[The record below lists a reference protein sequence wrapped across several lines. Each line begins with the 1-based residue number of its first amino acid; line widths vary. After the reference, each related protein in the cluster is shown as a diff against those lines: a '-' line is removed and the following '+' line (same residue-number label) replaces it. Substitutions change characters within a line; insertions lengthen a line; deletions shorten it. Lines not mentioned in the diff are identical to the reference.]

1 MNKHTRQAK
10 GPDGTCGFRRAR
22 GMGPPTT
29 SSMMGTSP
37 TSNATNGRMMFA
49 TRKKKE
55 KTMDEALNQALT
67 REVQILRRDNE
78 RLRIENDE
86 LRTSQHRNEST
97 KQTQWHVEAVKS
109 LTEKLNETVELLN
122 AEKQRSERLEA
133 EVIRL
138 KRILERFSSSASPS
152 STSSNYLRSSPT
164 TTSSSPSS
172 PTRFCLEE
180 EAMEEAESLESIY
193 GEGFMRYSD
202 GSYRITIP
210 VVKTSRSS
218 ALWSL
223 LCRPT
228 RGYPSS
234 SPMQF
239 SIESSGPHNI
249 QAHELNRVKGDMM
262 SQYCPGEVAVFG
274 WVEHLK
280 SALHALVNTKRTVA
294 W

>member
-10 GPDGTCGFRRAR
+10 GPDGTLGFRRVR
-22 GMGPPTT
+22 GMGPPVSNSTSTLPTTT
-29 SSMMGTSP
+29 SQMSRIVFNS
-37 TSNATNGRMMFA
+37 R
-49 TRKKKE
+49 KKE

-67 REVQILRRDNE
+67 RELQLLRRDND

-86 LRTSQHRNEST
+86 LCRNQRQIS
-97 KQTQWHVEAVKS
+97 KDKSMNTQWHVEAVKS
-109 LTEKLNETVELLN
+109 LTEKLEETAELLS

-138 KRILERFSSSASPS
+138 KRILERFTHQQQQQQQQQQQCRTVRTPTSASP
-152 STSSNYLRSSPT
+152 TSSPT
-164 TTSSSPSS
+164 
-172 PTRFCLEE
+172 LYMDED
-180 EAMEEAESLESIY
+180 AIEEAESLSSIY

-210 VVKTSRSS
+210 VAKTSRSS
-218 ALWSL
+218 AMWSL

-234 SPMQF
+234 APMQF

-249 QAHELNRVKGDMM
+249 HPNELNRVKKELW
-262 SQYCPGEVAVFG
+262 SQFCPGEVAVFG

-280 SALHALVNTKRTVA
+280 SALNGLVNTPRGVA

>member
-22 GMGPPTT
+22 GMGPPT
-29 SSMMGTSP
+29 SSTRTMSTSP
-37 TSNATNGRMMFA
+37 TSTTTNSRMMFA

-86 LRTSQHRNEST
+86 LRTSQHRNELT

-109 LTEKLNETVELLN
+109 LTEKLNETAELLN
-122 AEKQRSERLEA
+122 AEKQRSERLGA

-138 KRILERFSSSASPS
+138 KRILERFSPSAASPS

-164 TTSSSPSS
+164 TSSSPSS
-172 PTRFCLEE
+172 PRFCMEE